1 MKNARLYV
9 QSFKKTLPASHVSRS
24 NEGTLTKFAATSNP
38 LFTPNYHRDRRSV
51 KIQIVGKDAI
61 TTNGNGNKEKKTDKD
76 SEGEDERNDSGNSG
90 NIEVKV
96 KVEKKLNGEG

>member
-1 MKNARLYV
+1 MIERHFFDTILKMSFIIIMNSGRQFCLKNARLCV

-51 KIQIVGKDAI
+51 KIKIVAKDAI
-61 TTNGNGNKEKKTDKD
+61 ATNGNGNKEK
-76 SEGEDERNDSGNSG
+76 N
-90 NIEVKV
+90 
-96 KVEKKLNGEG
+96 